1 MARRTSLLAP
11 AVPTPAPATRDD
23 AAASPPAPTPASAPT
38 EKPAAART
46 GGKRPG
52 KYHLGAYFDP
62 ADPSAEAFRV
72 LAARTRRSHQ
82 ELLAEAIADLVAK
95 YDAERQFGRS

>member
-1 MARRTSLLAP
+1 M
-11 AVPTPAPATRDD
+11 TPQSRSKPEPDD
-23 AAASPPAPTPASAPT
+23 AVASPASPLPAG
-38 EKPAAART
+38 AARS

-62 ADPSAEAFRV
+62 ADPTAEAFRV

-82 ELLAEAIADLVAK
+82 DLLAEAIGELVAK
-95 YDAERQFGRS
+95 YEADKQFGRA

>member
-1 MARRTSLLAP
+1 MAKRTSLLAP
-11 AVPTPAPATRDD
+11 AVSPQSRSEAEPDNAATPMAMTPAAN
-23 AAASPPAPTPASAPT
+23 SS
-38 EKPAAART
+38 RT

-62 ADPSAEAFRV
+62 ADPTAEAFRV

-82 ELLAEAIADLVAK
+82 DLLAEAISELVAK
-95 YDAERQFGRS
+95 YDADKQFGRV

>member
-1 MARRTSLLAP
+1 MAKRSSLLGP
-11 AVPTPAPATRDD
+11 AI
-23 AAASPPAPTPASAPT
+23 AAGALPEAETL
-38 EKPAAART
+38 KQPAAAAPPVMVAPS

-62 ADPSAEAFRV
+62 ADPTAEAFRV

-82 ELLAEAIADLVAK
+82 DLLAEAIAELVAK
-95 YDAERQFGRS
+95 YEADKQFGRL